1 MFFARFSNLRPLANT
16 LTANNY
22 YLLFIMWIYCYHFKC
37 NYWQTKKIFSIFIA
51 FLKITSAFEHFEKK
65 KKNEPHRPSSYEVI
79 DFKTGANLN
88 TSKHFPVWTFWKWRA
103 NKFQKLMKP
112 LEKSIHPTISS
123 ICAKL
128 REKRFFLAGS
138 CSLGLL
144 ANRFTANNL
153 LSYSDKVNLLL
164 PFQMHLS
171 KKLKRFS

>member
-1 MFFARFSNLRPLANT
+1 
-16 LTANNY
+16 
-22 YLLFIMWIYCYHFKC
+22 
-37 NYWQTKKIFSIFIA
+37 
-51 FLKITSAFEHFEKK
+51 
-65 KKNEPHRPSSYEVI
+65 
-79 DFKTGANLN
+79 
-88 TSKHFPVWTFWKWRA
+88 
-103 NKFQKLMKP
+103 MKP

-153 LSYSDKVNLLL
+153 FSCSDKVNLPL

-171 KKLKRFS
+171 KKLKTFSQFFIGFLKFSFIFEHFENDQVS